1 MNGHEIYGEESYLN
15 PWRTATQ
22 FTSHT
27 IKGLKNRFPDDE
39 FLKALDI
46 LNPQAWKDYIQY
58 DYEDNGIN
66 SISIPKF

>member
-1 MNGHEIYGEESYLN
+1 M
-15 PWRTATQ
+15 ATQ

-27 IKGLKNRFPDDE
+27 IKGLENRFPDDE